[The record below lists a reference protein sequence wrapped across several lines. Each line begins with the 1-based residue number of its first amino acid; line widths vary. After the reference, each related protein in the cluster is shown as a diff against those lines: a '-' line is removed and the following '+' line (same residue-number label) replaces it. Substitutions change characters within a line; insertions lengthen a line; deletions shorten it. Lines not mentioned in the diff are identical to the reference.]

1 MPEIVIA
8 SVAYA
13 STAGPAIATITALQA
28 AQAVLFVAGVAN
40 AQQQRRKAK
49 AALQTRLQ
57 DKTYLAVGSAE
68 PMQIVVGRTRAT
80 GVRLAAGWSWGPN
93 KEVWS
98 IPVAFAAHPVDAI
111 EDIFIDGKSA
121 GPFTAYDATTEQVT
135 TGSRFYLASQE
146 PNAVGGV
153 PGGAVSATHT
163 LAGGATWTIGNI
175 VVVPAGTAGGEGAA
189 GESNA
194 QPDTVLVAGVD
205 YSIATIGGDKRI
217 TWLTDQTGRTLTVNY
232 VDQRGAGYLRVRKFL
247 GNVGGERDL
256 ELETNSLGAWT
267 STDVGNAMTRVRL
280 DYVWS
285 RDIWPN
291 GPGVPTA
298 IIRGVKVYDPRADST
313 QIGGSGPC
321 RFADQSTWLYTRNPA
336 LIWAWYMTWSGGGR
350 RAFAK
355 INWATVMTAAN
366 ACDEIVTTDGGTQL
380 RYTCDG
386 VLSMA
391 DPVRENVRKI
401 LACMVG
407 TRYYSQG
414 KWCVR
419 AGVWTDPVLDLTED
433 DLAPGDIQAIPQ
445 PRRREM
451 FNTVRGLYTDGHP
464 AGELNAEDPGGQWA
478 STDYPEF
485 SSSTHVTADGEVL
498 EEQIDLPLVD
508 DWRRARRIGKIL
520 VLKHRLSQRYLAS
533 WRWGKVQRLQP
544 GNAIRYTSPT
554 YDWVNVVFRVEDVIT
569 TVHGNVQLVLQADL
583 ASLYD
588 WNSTEEVMPTW
599 RPAPA
604 LPDPRIVEPLQNF
617 SVTTG
622 DAYTLPDGTVVPY
635 CTVSWDA
642 VSDSA
647 VLSGGRIEVWWK
659 RQRDVAFTQVTLQ
672 PNDRTFRIEPV
683 SAGDTLQVY
692 AWVFNGSQVR
702 TSTPSYAQ
710 VIMRS
715 DLPTGAAT
723 QPISANRLPSSM
735 FSDGVLGLWG
745 TPYGIGGTATS
756 TVHVARHPSSA
767 YYVSGPTSSVLLSID
782 DAYAG
787 TGRGAVW
794 PSALMPVDAGT
805 RYCAFASLIGWES
818 DCYVAIEW
826 LDVSQGSLG
835 VPADGNVIEG
845 VPAES
850 PSRRFND
857 PSHYQRSVVFADA
870 PAGAAYA
877 RLLIVA
883 GGTWTGGASKYIA
896 VHQPYFGEIQ
906 RGIAIAPAWS
916 PGSSD
921 AVTTSQLASEAATIV
936 RRATPKFGP
945 IALTTINTGAT
956 PTMEVLIEAD
966 LRGMQIACTATMEV
980 TITNTG
986 GSAGVL
992 SLAMIAGLDTDT
1004 VTARGPTRTLYRDS
1018 IAPGADF
1025 TRPVEYT
1032 ESFEVLP
1039 ESTHAG
1045 PWTARLWLGL
1055 KGALAAGP
1063 SATVSLVDFRVEVI
1077 KR

>member
-163 LAGGATWTIGNI
+163 LAGGANWTIGNI
-175 VVVPAGTAGGEGAA
+175 VVAPAGTAGGEGGA

-194 QPDTVLVAGVD
+194 QPDTVLVSGVD

-217 TWLTDQTGRTLTVNY
+217 TWLTDQTGKTLTVNY
-232 VDQRGAGYLRVRKFL
+232 VDQRGSGYLRVRKFL

-256 ELETNSLGAWT
+256 ELETNSGGAWT

-313 QIGGSGPC
+313 NGGSGAC

-464 AGELNAEDPGGQWA
+464 AGELDAEDPGGQWA

-544 GNAIRYTSPT
+544 GDAIRYTSPT

-647 VLSGGRIEVWWK
+647 VLSGGRIEIWWK
-659 RQRDVAFTQVTLQ
+659 RPRDVAFTQVTLQ

-702 TSTPSYAQ
+702 TPYPNVATA
-710 VIMRS
+710 IMRS
-715 DLPTGAAT
+715 DLPTGTAS
-723 QPISANRLPSSM
+723 QPNSANLLSSAS
-735 FSDGVLGLWG
+735 FDGGVLGNWG
-745 TPYGIGGTATS
+745 APYGIGGTGDS
-756 TVHVARHPSSA
+756 TINVQRHPSAA
-767 YYVSGPTSSVLLSID
+767 YYVSGSPGSVHISID
-782 DAYAG
+782 DAYTG
-787 TGRGAVW
+787 TGKGAAW
-794 PSALMPVDAGT
+794 PSALIPVSDEK
-805 RYCAFASLIGWES
+805 RYVAFAGLIGWGCDAFVSVQYYDINLVPMGTIDS
-818 DCYVAIEW
+818 DSPVTGVAVEDP
-826 LDVSQGSLG
+826 L
-835 VPADGNVIEG
+835 
-845 VPAES
+845 
-850 PSRRFND
+850 RRWND
-857 PSHYQRSVVFADA
+857 PAAYTVCATAQTP
-870 PAGAAYA
+870 PAGARYA
-877 RLLIVA
+877 RVLIVA
-883 GGTWTGGASKYIA
+883 GGTWLAGSSKYVSI
-896 VHQPYFGEIQ
+896 HKPYFGELPL
-906 RGIAIAPAWS
+906 GSLLPTWS
-916 PGSSD
+916 AGAGN
-921 AVTTSQLASEAATIV
+921 AVTTAQIAINSTYDVYRSSGSDVPITLPTGNVTELVSTFRLPVNAIGAPVDLSGNDVTVTCSFDLTVGPAASQADAYAVGQVTWAAS
-936 RRATPKFGP
+936 G
-945 IALTTINTGAT
+945 IAEQLGQSRTLLRETLFIGASKTINVQLVQRFRMPATGVA
-956 PTMEVLIEAD
+956 PTWEFY
-966 LRGMQIACTATMEV
+966 LR
-980 TITNTG
+980 
-986 GSAGVL
+986 AGCKSVVP
-992 SLAMIAGLDTDT
+992 AMISTPEWG
-1004 VTARGPTRTLYRDS
+1004 
-1018 IAPGADF
+1018 
-1025 TRPVEYT
+1025 VEI
-1032 ESFEVLP
+1032 
-1039 ESTHAG
+1039 
-1045 PWTARLWLGL
+1045 L
-1055 KGALAAGP
+1055 K
-1063 SATVSLVDFRVEVI
+1063 V
-1077 KR
+1077 